1 MDEVK
6 KITRALEEYFGI
18 PEIREPKDP
27 LSELI
32 FTILSQNTTDL
43 NRDRAYSNL
52 KSRFPRW
59 VDIMN
64 ADAGDIEEAIRI
76 GGLGHQ
82 KSLRIKAI
90 LEEIHRE
97 RGDLNLDYLREIED
111 HEVKKRLL
119 SFLGVGLKTASIVM
133 LFSLGRPA
141 FPVDTHILRVGKRL
155 GLIPAN
161 SDAKAAHE
169 VMGRCVPKDKY
180 GSFHINLIRL
190 GREICKPKS
199 PKCQKC
205 PVLPFCP
212 FGRGVLE
219 KF

>member
-6 KITRALEEYFGI
+6 NIIRALEDYFGI
-18 PEIREPKDP
+18 PKIRKPKDP
-27 LSELI
+27 LSELV
-32 FTILSQNTTDL
+32 FTILSQNTTDV

-52 KSRFPRW
+52 RSRFPRW
-59 VDIMN
+59 ENVMN
-64 ADAGDIEEAIRI
+64 AKAEDIEEAIRV

-82 KSLRIKAI
+82 KSFRIKSI

-97 RGDLNLDYLREIED
+97 RGDLNLDHLRGMED
-111 HEVKKRLL
+111 QEVKDRLL

-155 GLIPAN
+155 SLIPVDLDAN
-161 SDAKAAHE
+161 AAHE
-169 VMGRCVPKDKY
+169 VMGECVPEDKY
-180 GSFHINLIRL
+180 VSFHINLIKL

-199 PKCQKC
+199 PKCDKC
-205 PVLPFCP
+205 PVLSFCP
-212 FGRGVLE
+212 FGREILE